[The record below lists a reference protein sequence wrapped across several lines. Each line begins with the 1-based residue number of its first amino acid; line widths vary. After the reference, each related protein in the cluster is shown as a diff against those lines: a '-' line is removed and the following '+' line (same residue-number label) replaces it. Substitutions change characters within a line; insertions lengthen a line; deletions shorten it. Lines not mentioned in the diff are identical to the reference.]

1 MPRQEG
7 IVSRHSP
14 ATSILARL
22 AAAAL
27 TACGFALASTAGAHH
42 AFSVFDMQAEIVIE
56 GEVVEFEWINPH
68 TWTWINV
75 TNEDGSVT
83 KWGLEGMSPNY
94 LGRRGWNRNSLGPGD
109 KIAVTVNPL
118 KSGEPGGTFLRCTLE
133 DGTVKV
139 MFGR

>member
-1 MPRQEG
+1 MTRLMQG
-7 IVSRHSP
+7 I
-14 ATSILARL
+14 
-22 AAAAL
+22 AAAVL
-27 TACGFALASTAGAHH
+27 PLVFTSVGQAHH
-42 AFSVFDMQAEIVIE
+42 SFSVFDMQTEIE
-56 GEVVEFEWINPH
+56 LTGEVVEFQWTNPH

-75 TNEDGSVT
+75 TNEDGTVT

-94 LGRRGWNRNSLGPGD
+94 LGRRGWARNTLEPGD
-109 KIAVTVNPL
+109 RITVVANPL